1 MRLSRLAALAAAALL
16 SIGAAKPAP
25 RQAGPKQPEQ
35 RGNWLTTVSVSP
47 SGSHLVGNPAAK
59 VKVVEYISY
68 TCQHCAHFHRESEGP
83 MQLLLIQPGKVQ
95 VEVRHFLRDPIDI
108 TVALLTNCGSP
119 ARFALNHSIFLRT
132 QDTWL
137 ASADR
142 ATPAQQA
149 RWNSGDNAARMRA
162 IARDL
167 GFHAI
172 MAQRGYDRPTVDR
185 CLADEGMARRLAAQT
200 RAAQEAGVQGT
211 PSFALDGL
219 LLAGTHDWPSLKI
232 QIEARL

>member
-1 MRLSRLAALAAAALL
+1 MRPTRLAALAATALL
-16 SIGAAKPAP
+16 SIGATKPALN
-25 RQAGPKQPEQ
+25 QTGP
-35 RGNWLTTVSVSP
+35 RGNWLTTVSVSA
-47 SGSHLVGNPAAK
+47 SGSHLIGNPAAQ

-95 VEVRHFLRDPIDI
+95 VEVRHFVRDPIDM

-132 QDTWL
+132 QHTWM
-137 ASADR
+137 ASVHR
-142 ATPAQQA
+142 ATPTQRA
-149 RWNSGDNAARMRA
+149 RWSSGTNAARMRA

-185 CLADEGMARRLAAQT
+185 CLADETLARRLADQT
-200 RAAQEAGVQGT
+200 KAAQDAGVQGT
-211 PSFALDGL
+211 PSFALDGA
-219 LLAGTHDWPSLKI
+219 LLAGTHDWPSLKA